1 MTQGGMDMA
10 AENVERP
17 SKKLEKMG
25 AFFDARLQGYEEHQ
39 LTTIESARVF
49 YPYTAGCLPQTAGAR
64 ILDLG
69 CGTGLELGYYFE
81 IVPTA
86 EVTGID
92 LAPGMLDALRR
103 KFPHRALTLVL
114 GSYFDVPL
122 GEDAFDGAVS
132 VESLHHFT
140 QAEKVPLYEKVRKA
154 LKPGGYFIL
163 TDYFA
168 ASDEEE
174 RSRRAEYLRL
184 KAEQGIEDDRLYH
197 CDTPLTVAHETEAL
211 LSAGFSSVQLLN
223 SWGPTHTLK
232 AQR

>member
-1 MTQGGMDMA
+1 MDMA
-10 AENVERP
+10 EEGVERA

-25 AFFDARLQGYEEHQ
+25 AFFDKRLQGYEEHQ
-39 LTTIESARVF
+39 LTTIDSAQAF
-49 YPYTAGCLPQTAGAR
+49 YPFTAGCLPQRDGAK

-81 IVPTA
+81 TVPTA
-86 EVTGID
+86 EVTGVD
-92 LAPGMLDALRR
+92 LAPGMLDELRR
-103 KFPHRALTLVL
+103 KFSDKALTLVQ

-122 GEDAFDGAVS
+122 GEGVFDGAVS

-140 QAEKVPLYEKVRKA
+140 QAEKVPLYEKVRRA

-168 ASDEEE
+168 ASEEE
-174 RSRRAEYLRL
+174 EQSRRAEYLRL
-184 KAEQGIEDDRLYH
+184 KAEQGIGDEGPYH
-197 CDTPLTVAHETEAL
+197 YDTPLTVEHEREAL
-211 LSAGFSSVQLLN
+211 LSAGFSSVQILN